1 MSRDYPLINTHVF
14 CLKSCHC
21 YNETLYGPAKTFFAQ
36 QECLFLSKTIFK
48 MTQWM
53 KFMCLA
59 LRHRQ
64 TYNDVQF
71 LIHELCFHFLSPPS
85 RKHIITQVSK
95 SDLIDYSDDLDLFR
109 TVFSK
114 NSIISLNFNTKKLL
128 YSSWLTSWLRT
139 KIRTEVYL

>member
-1 MSRDYPLINTHVF
+1 MINTYVF

-36 QECLFLSKTIFK
+36 QECLFLSKTVLK
-48 MTQWM
+48 MTQWIE
-53 KFMCLA
+53 FMCLA

-71 LIHELCFHFLSPPS
+71 LIHELCFHSFSPHLQES
-85 RKHIITQVSK
+85 ISTQVSK
-95 SDLIDYSDDLDLFR
+95 SDVIYYSDDLDLFR
-109 TVFSK
+109 IIFSK
-114 NSIISLNFNTKKLL
+114 NSIISLNFNSKKLL

-139 KIRTEVYL
+139 KVVYL